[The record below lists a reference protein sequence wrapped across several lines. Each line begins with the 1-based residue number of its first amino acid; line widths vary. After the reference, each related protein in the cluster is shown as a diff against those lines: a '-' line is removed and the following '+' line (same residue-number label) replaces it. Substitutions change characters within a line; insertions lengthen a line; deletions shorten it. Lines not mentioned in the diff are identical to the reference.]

1 MTTQEY
7 VKKAKEYAVS
17 ALDEKDERYHY
28 LWLGHALAYME
39 IAEKQAAA
47 DAEALERA
55 TQNYAY
61 IDLSTEKERDEF
73 LERFQ
78 SNRAQVLK
86 AGKNE

>member
-1 MTTQEY
+1 
-7 VKKAKEYAVS
+7 
-17 ALDEKDERYHY
+17 
-28 LWLGHALAYME
+28 ME
-39 IAEKQAAA
+39 MAEKQAAA